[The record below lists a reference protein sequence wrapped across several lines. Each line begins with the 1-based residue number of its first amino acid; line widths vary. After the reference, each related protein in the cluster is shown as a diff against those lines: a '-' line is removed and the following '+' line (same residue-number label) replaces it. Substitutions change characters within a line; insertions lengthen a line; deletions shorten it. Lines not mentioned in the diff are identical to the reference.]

1 MSDDT
6 PRAPRKRKPAARK
19 PRVEATA
26 ATPRAARKTADAS
39 APSKSPAAATAPAA
53 AVTADAAAPLPTPVF
68 RTEMDV
74 RWRDLDAFNHVN
86 NATFLTYLEE
96 ARLLWL
102 ESLPGPWLG
111 EHSAPVLAAA
121 QVNFRRPIPWPERL
135 RVELLVQRVGSSS
148 LTLGHRLVSARDD
161 SVLYSDGH
169 TVMVWVDG
177 QSGKAASLPEA
188 VRAAA
193 GG

>member
-1 MSDDT
+1 MSDDS

-19 PRVEATA
+19 PRAEATA
-26 ATPRAARKTADAS
+26 ATPRAARKAAGAS
-39 APSKSPAAATAPAA
+39 APKPPPAAAA
-53 AVTADAAAPLPTPVF
+53 AVSSVPAADAAAPLPTPVF

-121 QVNFRRPIPWPERL
+121 QINFRRPIPWPERL

-148 LTLGHRLVSARDD
+148 LTLGHRLVSAHDD

-177 QSGKAASLPEA
+177 QSGKAASLPAA

>member
-19 PRVEATA
+19 PREAGQKA
-26 ATPRAARKTADAS
+26 APRTARKPASVAAAPVDATVQ
-39 APSKSPAAATAPAA
+39 ARPPAAAAAATA
-53 AVTADAAAPLPTPVF
+53 AAPTLVF
-68 RTEMDV
+68 RTEIDV

>member
-6 PRAPRKRKPAARK
+6 PRPARKRKPAARK
-19 PRVEATA
+19 PRGDGEAPRGAPKASANGPGLTATA
-26 ATPRAARKTADAS
+26 VAAAQPPAPVIDPAS
-39 APSKSPAAATAPAA
+39 A
-53 AVTADAAAPLPTPVF
+53 LRPVF
-68 RTEMDV
+68 STDMDV

-177 QSGKAASLPEA
+177 QSGKAASLPAA

>member
-6 PRAPRKRKPAARK
+6 PRPARQRKPAARK
-19 PRVEATA
+19 PRGDGKPTPPRVSRKSA
-26 ATPRAARKTADAS
+26 AAAAS
-39 APSKSPAAATAPAA
+39 AAPAQAGDAAPPPAAALLFA
-53 AVTADAAAPLPTPVF
+53 
-68 RTEMDV
+68 TEMDV

-121 QVNFRRPIPWPERL
+121 QVNFRRPIPWPQRL

-148 LTLGHRLVSARDD
+148 LTLGHRLLSATEHG
-161 SVLYSDGH
+161 VLYSDGH

-177 QSGKAASLPEA
+177 RSGRAAALPEA
-188 VRAAA
+188 VRSAAA
-193 GG
+193 GATG